1 MTTAKRALIVD
12 DSRSARVILS
22 RMLEQHGLTVD
33 TAESAEQAL
42 EYLQRTRPDVIFM
55 DHLMPGMDGF
65 QAVQAIKADALTATI
80 PLMMYTSQE
89 GELYVSQA
97 RALGAVGVLP
107 KTVRPVDV
115 SRVLYQ
121 LHLLPDRRAMRTA
134 LFPGPAAAAAQAA
147 RSGFGTEAS
156 MAAAL
161 AAGLPEST
169 AGAEA
174 ETTGPARAVLAA
186 ASAEP
191 GTVLTP
197 ALLSELQVG
206 LRASMHQMVKDQLAE
221 QRRFMLATFEAFA
234 RRLTR
239 RGQGGD
245 RAGAA
250 SAVPQ
255 DLIPPEPPR
264 QWWPVALTAL
274 LAVIPAAVLGV
285 LTWQASVTNRSL
297 AHDLA
302 DAQGVAGARPGRGR
316 GGRPRPPTRRQPPQ
330 RVAQHRVPGRT
341 AEGPVAGTTVTEY
354 VPYGEAP
361 LAGTRLDR
369 LRAMAGTLEA
379 QQFRGRIRVESFVG
393 DFCLAGSAT
402 EGFAIAGVDLAVSK
416 CDFVG
421 NPFDDSLSPAQR
433 QSLDFANFAAMLRQR
448 TAGAIRVEVVNA
460 GRTQPSLIRN
470 RTRRRRPARGTSS
483 PPRTIAWSSTSS
495 RKHEPAGPAMTGAK
509 LDFVPPRRLRHHHL
523 QSIYP
528 SLPIRRPG
536 VERRAAPLLRHAA
549 DVLVDCGDGVRLLA
563 HLTTQESLGLP
574 PATRARHAAARL
586 GRQRELALPA
596 VARAAVARCGLR
608 RRPPQPARSRR
619 QPSPEPGNLPFMPH
633 CRGGRRGAGACSR

>member
-161 AAGLPEST
+161 AADAPEST
-169 AGAEA
+169 PVADGETAGGRPQAL
-174 ETTGPARAVLAA
+174 PAA
-186 ASAEP
+186 ASAEV
-191 GTVLTP
+191 GMVFTP

-206 LRASMHQMVKDQLAE
+206 LRASMHQMVKDQLSE

-234 RRLTR
+234 RRLTGELKEAIAR
-239 RGQGGD
+239 TP
-245 RAGAA
+245 APPAL
-250 SAVPQ
+250 P
-255 DLIPPEPPR
+255 DLMPPEPPR

-274 LAVIPAAVLGV
+274 LAVIPAVVLGF

-302 DAQGVAGARPGRGR
+302 DAKASLERTRAEVVAATAAAAAASAAATVASTEPQGLTAGAAG
-316 GGRPRPPTRRQPPQ
+316 
-330 RVAQHRVPGRT
+330 
-341 AEGPVAGTTVTEY
+341 GTTVTEY

-379 QQFRGRIRVESFVG
+379 QQFRGKIRVESFVG
-393 DFCLAGSAT
+393 DFCLTGSAT
-402 EGFAIAGVDLAVSK
+402 EGFAIAAVDLAVSK
-416 CDFVG
+416 CDLVG

-448 TAGAIRVEVVNA
+448 SAGAIRVEVVNA
-460 GRTQPSLIRN
+460 GRTQPV
-470 RTRRRRPARGTSS
+470 A
-483 PPRTIAWSSTSS
+483 
-495 RKHEPAGPAMTGAK
+495 
-509 LDFVPPRRLRHHHL
+509 
-523 QSIYP
+523 YP
-528 SLPIRRPG
+528 
-536 VERRAAPLLRHAA
+536 EQ
-549 DVLVDCGDGVRLLA
+549 DEK
-563 HLTTQESLGLP
+563 TT
-574 PATRARHAAARL
+574 
-586 GRQRELALPA
+586 
-596 VARAAVARCGLR
+596 
-608 RRPPQPARSRR
+608 
-619 QPSPEPGNLPFMPH
+619 
-633 CRGGRRGAGACSR
+633 AGAWNIVAAQNNRVEFHVIPEA